1 MTKYFQTYKEATMV
15 LDGEV
20 LPEFPEARIL
30 EFRKG
35 FAIQYYKSGYYYPHK
50 KEALTDVYNPANHVE
65 PIKVYG

>member
-1 MTKYFQTYKEATMV
+1 MTKYFQTYKEASCV
-15 LDGEV
+15 LTTEV
-20 LPEFPEARIL
+20 RKEFPEARIIQ
-30 EFRKG
+30 FDKG